1 LTKFNPRYVRVFKS
15 LPWLVIETHGS
26 KLSTSFLSFFA
37 ILCAKISSVYKPLG
51 RIEQEK
57 VEQKFLSECD
67 LHFNPKVWYSFEL
80 ISTLDPL
87 YSTDYNF
94 AKFWFSLINLFFS
107 LSRVASSFLN
117 LFLLLYKLRHFG
129 RFLRFLLGS
138 EICIFLLI
146 QFFRQFLTTKLD
158 FDSNTGRHVHV
169 CDYIR

>member
-1 LTKFNPRYVRVFKS
+1 MTKFNPRYVRVFKS
-15 LPWLVIETHGS
+15 IETHGS
-26 KLSTSFLSFFA
+26 KLSTSFLSFIA

-129 RFLRFLLGS
+129 GFLRFFTWVRNMYFFINS
-138 EICIFLLI
+138 IFQTI
-146 QFFRQFLTTKLD
+146 FNHK
-158 FDSNTGRHVHV
+158 
-169 CDYIR
+169 IRLRFEHG